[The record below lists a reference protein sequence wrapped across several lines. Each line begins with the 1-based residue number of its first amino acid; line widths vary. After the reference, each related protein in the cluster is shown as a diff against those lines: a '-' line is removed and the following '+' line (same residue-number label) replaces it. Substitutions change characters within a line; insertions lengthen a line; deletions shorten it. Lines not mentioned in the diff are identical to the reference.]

1 MPSTSVDA
9 QKMNEVEYS
18 DVAEYARFLPQRYR
32 TAMQTPVATWW
43 PWRRHRVHV
52 ARAENPSAPARVLI
66 IHGAGGHSGA
76 LWPFTA
82 VATPGDADV
91 LALDLPLY
99 GRTVTVDPA
108 KVRYRDWV
116 DLLCDFV
123 TEETRADPRPLVL
136 FGASMGGMLAYETA
150 SRTGTA
156 AAVVATCLLDPTDR
170 SARGAAS
177 RWAPLGMS
185 APHTLPLLSR
195 WAGDVMVPIRWPA
208 RMSAMSNNREL
219 TRLCAADPR
228 GGGGR
233 VPLGFLSDW
242 FTYRHTAPAQ
252 YRGPAITLVHP
263 GADRWTPV
271 ELSERFLEKVPGP
284 NTVVRLANC
293 GHYPIEEPGLTQ
305 LEEAVRAVIDSA
317 ST

>member
-9 QKMNEVEYS
+9 QKVNEVEYS
-18 DVAEYARFLPQRYR
+18 DVSEYARFLPQRYR

-43 PWRRHRVHV
+43 SWGRHHVHV
-52 ARAENPSAPARVLI
+52 ARAENPSAPARVLV

-82 VATPGDADV
+82 VAAPGDADV

-99 GRTVTVDPA
+99 GRTETADPA
-108 KVRYRDWV
+108 KVRYGDWV

-150 SRTGTA
+150 SRTNA
-156 AAVVATCLLDPTDR
+156 PAAVIATCLLDPTDR

-185 APHTLPLLSR
+185 APHTPPS
-195 WAGDVMVPIRWPA
+195 VVTM
-208 RMSAMSNNREL
+208 
-219 TRLCAADPR
+219 
-228 GGGGR
+228 GG
-233 VPLGFLSDW
+233 
-242 FTYRHTAPAQ
+242 
-252 YRGPAITLVHP
+252 
-263 GADRWTPV
+263 
-271 ELSERFLEKVPGP
+271 
-284 NTVVRLANC
+284 
-293 GHYPIEEPGLTQ
+293 
-305 LEEAVRAVIDSA
+305 
-317 ST
+317 